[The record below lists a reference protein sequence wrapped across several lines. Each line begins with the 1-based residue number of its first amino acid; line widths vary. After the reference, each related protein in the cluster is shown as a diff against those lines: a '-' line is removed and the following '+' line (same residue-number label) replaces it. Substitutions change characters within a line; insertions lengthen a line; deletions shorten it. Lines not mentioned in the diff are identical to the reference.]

1 MAAAQRDG
9 LLEPDMVRDRIIQ
22 TATRLF
28 ASLGYD
34 GTSTQLIADAAGV
47 GVHTITRLVGGKR
60 DIYVA
65 VMTWASLAEKVVFDT
80 AFTEFTHDRAG
91 IHMLADRYLNF
102 CVDNPEVPALWLH
115 RWQSD
120 ATDITELEGLYVQP
134 GLDRIAHALD
144 GFVPPD
150 LDIEYALWTVSWCI
164 HGFCVGGV
172 LNKNGRREGPRNSVF
187 LRRFRAH
194 LHQLV
199 DRMLQVDQ

>member
-1 MAAAQRDG
+1 MTAAQRETRF
-9 LLEPDMVRDRIIQ
+9 EPEIVRDRVIE

-47 GVHTITRLVGGKR
+47 GVATITELIGTKR

-65 VMTWASLAEKVVFDT
+65 VMTWASLAEKAVFDA
-80 AFTEFTHDRAG
+80 AFTEFTPDRAG
-91 IHMLADRYLNF
+91 IHMLADRYLDF
-102 CVDNPEVPALWLH
+102 CVDHPEVPALWLH

-120 ATDITELEGLYVQP
+120 ATDITELESMYVKP
-134 GLDRIAHALD
+134 GQERITSVIQE
-144 GFVPPD
+144 FIRTEV
-150 LDIEYALWTVSWCI
+150 DIEYALWTVSWCI

-172 LNKNGRREGPRNSVF
+172 INKAGRREGPHNTVL

-194 LHQLV
+194 LHQLI
-199 DRMLQVDQ
+199 DRMLQLDR